1 MSLYL
6 PVCLPR
12 CLPVCNFFCLSNG
25 LYFRQSVRTFPC
37 FVGLL
42 CCKYARKMRP
52 IYCHTCNWPDRQQKR
67 GGKAKKETK
76 STNQQAYYDA
86 NRTNQIYTY
95 VYVFVVVV
103 ECFFCLFACL
113 LLLFCAYVCLIVC
126 LFGCYFVFKKILKQE
141 KFRYKTNKHH
151 PTHPEKAKPVIRQT
165 SLEKDFDKPK
175 IIL

>member
-52 IYCHTCNWPDRQQKR
+52 IYCHTCNWPDRQQKL
-67 GGKAKKETK
+67 GGKQRKKQ
-76 STNQQAYYDA
+76 NQPI
-86 NRTNQIYTY
+86 NRHIMMPTEPIRFIHMCTCC
-95 VYVFVVVV
+95 
-103 ECFFCLFACL
+103 CFLWSFLFCLFACL

-126 LFGCYFVFKKILKQE
+126 LVGCYFVFKKILKQE
-141 KFRYKTNKHH
+141 KLRYKTNKH
-151 PTHPEKAKPVIRQT
+151 PPPPRTPPKRQ
-165 SLEKDFDKPK
+165 SQL
-175 IIL
+175 